1 MVKDTVLIEA
11 SLFQHFPE
19 EIKKAIE
26 AESKRFGRFLNK
38 RVEIILSQ
46 I

>member
-26 AESKRFGRFLNK
+26 AESTRFGDFLDK
-38 RVEIILSQ
+38 RAEINLQ
-46 I
+46 HE